1 MMQYRKLGKTGL
13 NVSVIG
19 YGASPLGNAFGEV
32 APQQGIAAVHRA
44 IDQGINLFD
53 VSPYYGLTLAETRL
67 GEALKGHRE
76 RVILM
81 TKCGRYGMN
90 EFDFSRKRIRRSVEE
105 SLARLRTDHLD
116 ILLAHDIEFGE
127 WEQIRDETFP
137 ALRELKLEG
146 KTRFIGASALPLG
159 ILRQAAEQGEL
170 DLILSYCHYNLMIQ
184 DLDDHLAP
192 TVNAL
197 GLGLIN
203 ASPLH
208 MGLLTTRDP
217 PDWHPAPPDAKQAAR
232 EVVDYCKSKGLNVS
246 AVALRF
252 CLDYSDV
259 ASTLIGMGSP
269 TEVEA
274 NLAELET
281 ATDPALLAQIRM
293 IVGSRFNVTW
303 PSGRAEN
310 NLL

>member
-1 MMQYRKLGKTGL
+1 MQYRKLGKTGL

-32 APQQGIAAVHRA
+32 TPEQGIAAVHRA

-67 GEALKGHRE
+67 GEALQGRRE

-81 TKCGRYGMN
+81 TKCGRYGMA
-90 EFDFSRKRIRRSVEE
+90 EFDFSRARIRRSVEE
-105 SLARLRTDHLD
+105 SLARLRTDHVD

-137 ALRELKLEG
+137 ALRELKQEG

-159 ILRQAAEQGEL
+159 ILRCAAEQGEL

-184 DLDDHLAP
+184 DLDQHLAP
-192 TVNAL
+192 TVNGL

-208 MGLLTTRDP
+208 MGLLTERNP
-217 PDWHPAPPDAKQAAR
+217 PVWHPAPPDAKLAAR
-232 EVVDYCKSKGLNVS
+232 EVVDYCKSKGLDVS
-246 AVALRF
+246 EIALRF
-252 CLDYSDV
+252 CLDYPDA
-259 ASTLIGMGSP
+259 ASTLTGMGSVA
-269 TEVEA
+269 EVDH
-274 NLAELET
+274 NLAAMKT
-281 ATDPALLAQIRM
+281 VTDPALIAQIRM
-293 IVGSRFNVTW
+293 IVGSRFNLTW
-303 PSGRAEN
+303 PSGRAN
-310 NLL
+310 